1 MNSKEQGQYLDI
13 SKFVDKIFVY
23 QFNKIKYVSFTLPF
37 FKPIVNLLISS
48 YNILNL
54 INISKKM
61 ALHIDKENFEYVF
74 IHQSKDYVQ
83 APFLISFLKTKTI
96 FFCAEPQRIIYD
108 KGLLDTLKIDELK
121 QKFSIMN
128 IYTKSTNMIDNICK
142 QFLIGKIKKYDFQNV
157 NNSNLILTNSYFSRE
172 NILSSYGIDS
182 KVVHLGGDI
191 FSNKKI
197 NIKSSIRRKNQVIS
211 IGSINPIKCFELII
225 YSIANIR
232 EEIRPD
238 LLIIGNAVNRDY
250 LKKLTKISTDNNVN
264 LLIKINI
271 TDLEL
276 KKNIQESLLFAYAP
290 YLEPLGLVVIET
302 MSLGLPVIGIREGGI
317 RETII
322 NNYNGFLVDRDV
334 KTFSKKITE
343 LITNTDKYISM
354 KQNSL
359 KEVEKY
365 WNWDSAYQRFLQ
377 SIK

>member
-1 MNSKEQGQYLDI
+1 VNSKEQGQYLDI